1 MENMDN
7 ILDSVDNP
15 MTVSCMKREKESVM
29 SDRLSYCIKGSEMV
43 VGSRSAMAMSFGLL

>member
-15 MTVSCMKREKESVM
+15 MTVSDMIREKESVHI
-29 SDRLSYCIKGSEMV
+29 RLAEILYHRVANG
-43 VGSRSAMAMSFGLL
+43 G

>member
-15 MTVSCMKREKESVM
+15 MTVNDMKRKKESILV
-29 SDRLSYCIKGSEMV
+29 RLTEILYHRVANG
-43 VGSRSAMAMSFGLL
+43 G